1 MRSLVVALA
10 ALMLLSSAALGQPN
24 CRKGKPCGNTCI
36 AQNRTCRVGP
46 PSPASTTPRAAPSQ
60 ANRLLSA
67 EEATPLPWLAVSST
81 RTYYASACSGAARI
95 PVSDRTLFRLEEGLQ
110 RIGYTRAAPDV
121 EACTLDQLQEHERR
135 LALAKP

>member
-1 MRSLVVALA
+1 MRSAVVAVALITVA
-10 ALMLLSSAALGQPN
+10 AVASEAQPN

-60 ANRLLSA
+60 ANRLVSA
-67 EEATPLPWLAVSST
+67 EEATPLPWLAGSST
-81 RTYYASACSGAARI
+81 RTYYASACAGASRI
-95 PVSDRTLFRLEEGLQ
+95 PTADRTFFRLEEGLQ